1 MATIER
7 RAIVRLQPKQMTYV
21 AVRPDFN
28 QLGRLLN
35 ISING
40 LGFQYIA
47 EGDPGG
53 GTTFFDIDLFINKS
67 SFYLQKIPCERIYDI
82 AITTEQVFP
91 KRLSIRRCGV
101 QYDKLSDE
109 QVDLLNYFL
118 LNFTDADMDGK
129 NYQSMMIKTR
139 NTASKLIANKRNQI

>member
-101 QYDKLSDE
+101 QYGKLSDE
-109 QVDLLNYFL
+109 QVDLLNYYL

-139 NTASKLIANKRNQI
+139 NTASKLIASKRNQI